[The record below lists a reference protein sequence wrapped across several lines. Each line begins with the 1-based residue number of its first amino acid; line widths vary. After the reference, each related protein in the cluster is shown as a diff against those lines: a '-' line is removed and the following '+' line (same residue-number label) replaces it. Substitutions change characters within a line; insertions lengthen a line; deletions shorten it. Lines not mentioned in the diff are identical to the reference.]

1 MNNSEFFAALAQI
14 ADQFVWTNQDGAIR
28 GKAGSTALYCPLT
41 ALCYATTGK
50 AYGTGLYHMAAGTLD
65 LDPWVANDLAFAADH
80 VYLTGDPRLAAL
92 RILLLTALNLKE
104 VPYANEDYRPV
115 QEEEAPRAL
124 DESPS
129 VHGTPG
135 SDDHTD

>member
-1 MNNSEFFAALAQI
+1 MTRAEFFAALTHC

-80 VYLTGDPRLAAL
+80 VYLTGDPRLSAL

-104 VPYANEDYRPV
+104 VPYAHT
-115 QEEEAPRAL
+115 QEEEPRSV
-124 DESPS
+124 DEPQP

-135 SDDHTD
+135 PDDHTD